1 MLMTH
6 GASGLFDA
14 LGKFLT
20 FLRGKQPLS
29 STQVS
34 GQLTTGQGFGA
45 LGFAF
50 EPVQSLAVQT
60 PVVGLSALFE
70 GLMHSRRAAANSQW
84 HRFHSGDSSG
94 EGKRKQ
100 TESTV
105 WRSN

>member
-1 MLMTH
+1 MTH

-20 FLRGKQPLS
+20 FLRAKQPLS

-50 EPVQSLAVQT
+50 EPVQSFAIQT
-60 PVVGLSALFE
+60 PVVGLGALFE
-70 GLMHSRRAAANSQW
+70 A
-84 HRFHSGDSSG
+84 
-94 EGKRKQ
+94 
-100 TESTV
+100 
-105 WRSN
+105 